1 MRGPYWGPDVCG
13 CCSACVSDD
22 GEHQG
27 KDRPMI
33 SNPLKNVD
41 KAGCGLAFILLFA
54 LALCFL
60 QGCLHTIQLI
70 ALEDG
75 MNRIYQAVG
84 AQR

>member
-1 MRGPYWGPDVCG
+1 
-13 CCSACVSDD
+13 
-22 GEHQG
+22 
-27 KDRPMI
+27 MI

>member
-1 MRGPYWGPDVCG
+1 
-13 CCSACVSDD
+13 
-22 GEHQG
+22 
-27 KDRPMI
+27 MI

-41 KAGCGLAFILLFA
+41 KAGCGLAFILLIG

-60 QGCLHTIQLI
+60 QGCVHTIQLL